1 MPFGFQIALDTLPS
15 GTRAT
20 GTRSALAVSGF
31 RLRARLGFSIPLCF
45 PGQRGITPAFG
56 YGAPHPSAEGTST
69 PLTHVLPS
77 AHYGRFS
84 RSALFSLADYVNQK
98 LKSWIMRKYKRF
110 RFHKTRASL
119 FLRRLARDN
128 KDLFVHW
135 QAFGTTTFT

>member
-1 MPFGFQIALDTLPS
+1 M
-15 GTRAT
+15 
-20 GTRSALAVSGF
+20 
-31 RLRARLGFSIPLCF
+31 RLRVSASCDVGSSPISRRDPARESI
-45 PGQRGITPAFG
+45 
-56 YGAPHPSAEGTST
+56 SAAS
-69 PLTHVLPS
+69 LDVN
-77 AHYGRFS
+77 YGRFS

-135 QAFGTTTFT
+135 QT